1 MHRNFNDLK
10 TKTMTAL
17 EFIKKNYPK
26 YNEDFVH
33 TDIEIN
39 GCRLEELLEE
49 YHQAKL
55 KLLGIA
61 IVSGSYYWVKCFT
74 DDKYEP
80 AVAVNL
86 YNNGTMYFK
95 FLNGAVRKCRLVA
108 DYKEL
113 NYR

>member
-1 MHRNFNDLK
+1 
-10 TKTMTAL
+10 MTAL

-55 KLLGIA
+55 KLLGIGVVVGRSEQFICPCCGSDKTYKTEAYHCNMCA
-61 IVSGSYYWVKCFT
+61 ITTEV
-74 DDKYEP
+74 
-80 AVAVNL
+80 
-86 YNNGTMYFK
+86 
-95 FLNGAVRKCRLVA
+95 
-108 DYKEL
+108 
-113 NYR
+113 

>member
-1 MHRNFNDLK
+1 MNDFQ
-10 TKTMTAL
+10 M
-17 EFIKKNYPK
+17 Y
-26 YNEDFVH
+26 
-33 TDIEIN
+33 
-39 GCRLEELLEE
+39 EEGRKESE
-49 YHQAKL
+49 AKQCN
-55 KLLGIA
+55 IA

-80 AVAVNL
+80 TVAVDH

-95 FLNGAVRKCRLVA
+95 FLNGAIRECGRVA